1 VIQSVSLVIVQRIPA
16 FPVTP
21 GLSCKDWTVSLV
33 SPLVPLVA
41 RVRISVSAVQ
51 AVRNCFRTRVWMLV
65 RTAISRPLRM
75 DIKCVN
81 SVWTTVLLAVMGR
94 PVTLA
99 EMGTLYRTGCALPA
113 TLIARPVPLLL

>member
-1 VIQSVSLVIVQRIPA
+1 MIQSVSLVIVQRIPA

-21 GLSCKDWTVSLV
+21 GLSWKDWTVSLV
-33 SPLVPLVA
+33 SPLVPLAA
-41 RVRISVSAVQ
+41 RVRISVSVVQ

-81 SVWTTVLLAVMGR
+81 SV
-94 PVTLA
+94 
-99 EMGTLYRTGCALPA
+99 
-113 TLIARPVPLLL
+113 